1 MNKLNYLFYLLL
13 VLIIIL
19 LLNSIFFGE
28 NNYSN
33 RNSLVKEN
41 TTQKLKNEAI
51 KKENEIL
58 EFEIKN
64 AQNSNDHVEN
74 FARQKLN
81 LTYPEEEFISFEE
94 EKKDDERK
102 YFIGNNCGCR
112 HWKKI

>member
-1 MNKLNYLFYLLL
+1 MNKLNFLFYLFL

-33 RNSLVKEN
+33 RNSLVIEN

-74 FARQKLN
+74 FARENLN

-102 YFIGNNCGCR
+102 
-112 HWKKI
+112 

>member
-1 MNKLNYLFYLLL
+1 MNKLSYLLYLLL
-13 VLIIIL
+13 ILIIIL
-19 LLNSIFFGE
+19 LLNSIFFGD

-33 RNSLVKEN
+33 RNSLVIDN

-74 FARQKLN
+74 FAREKLN

-102 YFIGNNCGCR
+102 
-112 HWKKI
+112 

>member
-33 RNSLVKEN
+33 RNSLVIEN

-64 AQNSNDHVEN
+64 AQNSNDHV
-74 FARQKLN
+74 RIL
-81 LTYPEEEFISFEE
+81 L
-94 EKKDDERK
+94 ERTST
-102 YFIGNNCGCR
+102 
-112 HWKKI
+112 

>member
-1 MNKLNYLFYLLL
+1 MNKLNLLFYLLL

-28 NNYSN
+28 NNYAK
-33 RNSLVKEN
+33 RNSLVIEN
-41 TTQKLKNEAI
+41 TAQKLKNVAI

-74 FARQKLN
+74 FAREKLN

-102 YFIGNNCGCR
+102 
-112 HWKKI
+112 

>member
-13 VLIIIL
+13 VLIVIL

-33 RNSLVKEN
+33 RNSLVIEN
-41 TTQKLKNEAI
+41 TAQKLKNEAI

-64 AQNSNDHVEN
+64 AQNSKDQVEN
-74 FARQKLN
+74 FAREHLN
-81 LTYPEEEFISFEE
+81 LT
-94 EKKDDERK
+94 
-102 YFIGNNCGCR
+102 
-112 HWKKI
+112 

>member
-1 MNKLNYLFYLLL
+1 MNKLNYLLYLLL

-33 RNSLVKEN
+33 RNVLEIEN

-74 FARQKLN
+74 FAREKLN

-94 EKKDDERK
+94 EKKDDE
-102 YFIGNNCGCR
+102 
-112 HWKKI
+112 KK

>member
-33 RNSLVKEN
+33 RNSLVIEN
-41 TTQKLKNEAI
+41 TSQRLKNESI

-74 FARQKLN
+74 FARENLN
-81 LTYPEEEFISFEE
+81 LTYPEEEFISFEK

-102 YFIGNNCGCR
+102 
-112 HWKKI
+112 